1 MKRTMILAAALC
13 LALTMSACGQTAPA
27 GTSPSASAGT
37 SASASASASAGTA
50 TSAAPQ
56 ESAPETSRD
65 KQTTLS
71 MEVEGQKEEIPATL
85 YEGEGYSIY
94 IPDEGW
100 TLGEPGEWK
109 AAANS
114 DVELKVEFFS
124 GKTAEEARTAILA
137 EYEQYGFMDADDE
150 GHFTGRDGEAGKT
163 MGVWLTESDGGTYA
177 VLDTYPAE
185 AAEGFGARLPVI
197 AGTFALTA

>member
-1 MKRTMILAAALC
+1 M
-13 LALTMSACGQTAPA
+13 
-27 GTSPSASAGT
+27 
-37 SASASASASAGTA
+37 
-50 TSAAPQ
+50 PQ
-56 ESAPETSRD
+56 DSVSEPGRE

-71 MEVEGQKEEIPATL
+71 MQVEGQTEEVPATL

-94 IPDEGW
+94 IPDEDW
-100 TLGEPGEWK
+100 TPGESGEWT

-137 EYEQYGFMDADDE
+137 EYDQYGFMDADNS
-150 GHFTGRDGEAGKT
+150 GHFTGTGGEASKT
-163 MGVWLTESDGGTYA
+163 MEVWLTESDEGTYA
-177 VLDTYPAE
+177 VLGAYPDE

-197 AGTFALTA
+197 AGSFTLNA

>member
-1 MKRTMILAAALC
+1 MNRILTLAAALC

-27 GTSPSASAGT
+27 GTSTSASAG
-37 SASASASASAGTA
+37 ASASAA

-56 ESAPETSRD
+56 ESVPETGRD

-71 MEVEGQKEEIPATL
+71 MEVEGQKEEVPATL

-94 IPDEGW
+94 IPDEEW
-100 TLGEPGEWK
+100 TPGEPGEWK

-114 DVELKVEFFS
+114 DVELMVEFFS
-124 GKTAEEARTAILA
+124 GKTAEEARAAILA
-137 EYEQYGFMDADDE
+137 EYEQYGFMDADDD
-150 GHFTGRDGEAGKT
+150 GHFTGTDGEASKT
-163 MGVWLTESDGGTYA
+163 MGVWLTESDGGTYV
-177 VLDTYPAE
+177 VLGAYPDE

-197 AGTFALTA
+197 AETFSLTA